1 MSLLLVVSSKKL
13 ANQSFPA
20 NKSETREF
28 LYFCRSVRYIP
39 FPGRHDLLLYARLAG
54 KPVVMAP
61 TTYEGVVS
69 VDATGRVRQWETG
82 VSNLVRSLEKW
93 KGLIGEDY
101 HGPLQVCSWRFS
113 VAIWNLRW
121 LETKLF
127 KSKIDFFCEDRK
139 ILVLLY
145 QQGRSLR
152 PCWYH
157 WGPFNIKVII
167 IWQPKLS

>member
-1 MSLLLVVSSKKL
+1 MSLLLVVSNKKL

-113 VAIWNLRW
+113 VAILNLRW

-127 KSKIDFFCEDRK
+127 KSKIDFFVK
-139 ILVLLY
+139 IERY
-145 QQGRSLR
+145 
-152 PCWYH
+152 
-157 WGPFNIKVII
+157 
-167 IWQPKLS
+167 

>member
-39 FPGRHDLLLYARLAG
+39 FPGRHDLLLYARLAR

-82 VSNLVRSLEKW
+82 VSNLVPSLEKW

-113 VAIWNLRW
+113 VAILNLRG

-127 KSKIDFFCEDRK
+127 KSKHKE
-139 ILVLLY
+139 
-145 QQGRSLR
+145 
-152 PCWYH
+152 
-157 WGPFNIKVII
+157 N
-167 IWQPKLS
+167 